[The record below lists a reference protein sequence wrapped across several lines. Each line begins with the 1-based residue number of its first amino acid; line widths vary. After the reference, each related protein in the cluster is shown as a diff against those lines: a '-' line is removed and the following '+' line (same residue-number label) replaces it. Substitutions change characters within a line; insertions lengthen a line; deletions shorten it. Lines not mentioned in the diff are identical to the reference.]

1 MKTTDSYY
9 KIRPLFREINQCF
22 KIFLLP
28 SDISID
34 ETMIKYY
41 GKHGTKQFIRG
52 KPIRFGFKLFSL
64 ASPAGYLY
72 HAEPYCGSDTQLSEV
87 SFGLGG
93 NSVLSLVQA
102 CHVPAGSKLYFDN
115 WFTSLSL
122 LDKLRADG
130 IGGTGTIRAD
140 RCEKSPLQTK
150 KELEKKERG
159 SSSYASDGSNLI
171 VRWYDNAVISVASN
185 CELSSTT
192 KLVSRWS
199 RKQKRRIDVPM
210 PQMIHRYNRFMGG
223 EDLIDQFIA
232 NYRIR
237 IRSKKWWWPFFS
249 WSVDACLVSAW
260 LMYKSV
266 KKSSISLL
274 DFRREVAQ
282 QALKQHE
289 TPKLRAGPKVTYR
302 PITTSAIRF
311 DGINHWLVA
320 LPSRYSRRRKCGGRC
335 SVKCEKCDAPLYVSC
350 FKVYHEK

>member
-1 MKTTDSYY
+1 MFQDT
-9 KIRPLFREINQCF
+9 ILCF
-22 KIFLLP
+22 ALP
-28 SDISID
+28 SDITID

-41 GKHGTKQFIRG
+41 VKHGTKQFIRG
-52 KPIRFGFKLFSL
+52 KPIRFGFKLYLL

-87 SFGLGG
+87 SFGLGR
-93 NSVLSLVQA
+93 NAVLSLVQA

-140 RCEKSPLQTK
+140 RCEKAPLQTK

-171 VRWYDNAVISVASN
+171 VRWYDNAVVSVASN

-192 KLVSRWS
+192 KLVSCWS
-199 RKQKRRIDVPM
+199 RKQKRGINVPM

-223 EDLIDQFIA
+223 VDLIDQFIA

-237 IRSKKWWWPFFS
+237 SKKMVVAIFFMVC
-249 WSVDACLVSAW
+249 WCMLG
-260 LMYKSV
+260 LCTN
-266 KKSSISLL
+266 
-274 DFRREVAQ
+274 Q
-282 QALKQHE
+282 
-289 TPKLRAGPKVTYR
+289 
-302 PITTSAIRF
+302 
-311 DGINHWLVA
+311 
-320 LPSRYSRRRKCGGRC
+320 
-335 SVKCEKCDAPLYVSC
+335 
-350 FKVYHEK
+350 